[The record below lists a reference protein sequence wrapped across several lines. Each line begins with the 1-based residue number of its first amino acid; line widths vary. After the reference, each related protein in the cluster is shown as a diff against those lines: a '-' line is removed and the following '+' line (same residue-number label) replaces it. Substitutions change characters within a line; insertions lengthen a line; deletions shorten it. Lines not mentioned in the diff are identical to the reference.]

1 MTFEKWEASLPIGTP
16 PYAGKRLAW
25 KASREEALREAA
37 NVMCG
42 GCKTGHDLDHGDHSV
57 YVSGSGTVSSGDC
70 AAWPIRKLLAE
81 VTDDV

>member
-1 MTFEKWEASLPIGTP
+1 MTFDEWSKAKAVGMASFNFSFARLGWEA
-16 PYAGKRLAW
+16 
-25 KASREEALREAA
+25 ALREAA

-81 VTDDV
+81 VTDGSD